1 MPGKRA
7 RRLLSIPMGA
17 AAIGV
22 TPWSLRQ
29 EIASGEGPPTVR
41 VGKREWLDLDDL
53 DRWFDS
59 RRAVSRTTSDASND
73 DMQP

>member
-1 MPGKRA
+1 MSDKRA

-22 TPWSLRQ
+22 SPWSLRQ
-29 EIASGEGPPTVR
+29 EIASGDGPPTVR

-59 RRAVSRTTSDASND
+59 RRALSRSASDVCSHD
-73 DMQP
+73 